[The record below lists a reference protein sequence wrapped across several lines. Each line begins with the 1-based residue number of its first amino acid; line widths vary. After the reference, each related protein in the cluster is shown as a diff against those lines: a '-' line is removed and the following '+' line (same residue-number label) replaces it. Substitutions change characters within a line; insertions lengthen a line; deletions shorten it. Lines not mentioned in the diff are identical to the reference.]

1 MRKFLVVCKETGQ
14 TKAFK
19 KDAIDFGA
27 ANGIEWTFAGEGDY
41 TDALSA
47 NEVDA
52 VIISPEMM
60 VVEGKIKSELDSRGI
75 KHIAIKPMDYGLRRM
90 ENIVKA
96 VEAIL

>member
-1 MRKFLVVCKETGQ
+1 MKKFLVVCKETGQ

-19 KDAIDFGA
+19 KDAVEFGA
-27 ANGIEWTFAGEGDY
+27 KNNIEWKFAGEGNY
-41 TDALSA
+41 TEELD
-47 NEVDA
+47 NIDA

-60 VVEGKIKSELDSRGI
+60 LVEAKIKAELDSKGV

-96 VEAIL
+96 VDAIL